1 MRRLTLE
8 TQGIMPQPNEATDY
22 AYDVFFSYKR
32 HGQTAEWARNVQKL
46 LDLWLSEEM
55 RRPVTM
61 FVDVGSIE
69 VGDRWPDM
77 LKEGLVLSRCMVGVW
92 SPMYFQS
99 SWCVSEWKSFLERE
113 KIMNMVPHGLIAPV
127 CFHDGE
133 HFPPEAQQVQSLDLR
148 PYASALPAFWKSP
161 RSLEL
166 EDRIKTL
173 AGSVAKILQRAPP
186 FQRNW
191 PIVDAA
197 GEVAPRIPLGR
208 L

>member
-1 MRRLTLE
+1 
-8 TQGIMPQPNEATDY
+8 MPQPNEASDY

-46 LDLWLSEEM
+46 LELWLSEEM